1 MNATF
6 NHRADMRIPDFDD
19 IIFERLNKEY
29 GAYLLRKRY
38 NRVVA
43 LSVILAVATG
53 CLIVLIPFL
62 STPEQKSQEIY
73 TARFVSMEKLTAPPG
88 NPGIPSLPAPSP
100 PILPKVAMIKAVEA
114 KYVAP
119 KVVDSIPLIEKPL
132 AMTSD
137 SLSGAT
143 TGEGD
148 INSTGTGTGKN
159 SGISNGVGGGGG
171 GDGTFIEVE
180 VMPQFRGGDI
190 NKFREWVQKK
200 TKYPEAATINGIHGK
215 VYITFIVE
223 NDGTVSN
230 VKVAKGVDPL
240 IDDEAVKSVKSSP
253 KWTPGKQRG
262 VPVRVAY
269 VIMLNFEL

>member
-1 MNATF
+1 ML
-6 NHRADMRIPDFDD
+6 IPDFND

-38 NRVVA
+38 NRVVSFSIV
-43 LSVILAVATG
+43 LSIIIG

-62 STPEQKSQEIY
+62 RTPEQKNQEIY
-73 TARFVSMEKLTAPPG
+73 TARYVSMDKLMAPPG
-88 NPGIPSLPAPSP
+88 NPGNLLPPAQSP
-100 PILPKVAMIKAVEA
+100 PVMPKPLRIKTLESR
-114 KYVAP
+114 YVAP
-119 KVVDSIPLIEKPL
+119 RVVDSIPLIEKPVE
-132 AMTSD
+132 MKSD
-137 SLSGAT
+137 SLSGAI
-143 TGEGD
+143 TGPGD
-148 INSTGTGTGKN
+148 LNGTGTGTGDY
-159 SGISNGVGGGGG
+159 SGNGDGGAGGG
-171 GDGTFIEVE
+171 GDGTFLEVE

-200 TKYPEAATINGIHGK
+200 TKYPEAATINGIHGR